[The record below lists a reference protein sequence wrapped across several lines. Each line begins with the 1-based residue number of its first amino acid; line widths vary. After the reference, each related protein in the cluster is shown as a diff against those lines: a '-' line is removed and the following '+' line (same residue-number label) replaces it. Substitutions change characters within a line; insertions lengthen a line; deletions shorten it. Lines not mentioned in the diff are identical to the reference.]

1 MYFKKLNFKN
11 CKFYSKYIIYD
22 FKILYNFFIM
32 KFIRKIQS
40 SKDIGKVLKLS
51 FATEIA

>member
-22 FKILYNFFIM
+22 FKTLYNFFIM